1 MFTILAERLI
11 PTPKARTLEL
21 TVERR
26 GTTGKVR
33 LGDAVF
39 DVSTDL
45 EEVAAPEV
53 VDFALFGVVA
63 VAVRNNWN
71 VRTDLPVTE
80 DGLAAA
86 RRVVDLF
93 DVWRVRRC
101 YPVTFEATNLVPV
114 PIHTPRHGGLI
125 CLSGG
130 IDSTY
135 AAMKDVAEGRAG
147 HGLLVA
153 GADYP
158 RAASPGFVE
167 RRRRVAR
174 LAEVLGLKLVTAETT
189 VRDHQLYFNAT
200 HTCVLAMMLAFHAH
214 SFRHGTIAAD
224 FTLAQEYGYS
234 PWGNSRPIVEA
245 LGSTWFPIRHAG
257 GEAGRTA
264 KVRAIVDADPDLMK
278 AVSVCQSKEIGGN
291 CGACEKCVRTKLNL
305 VAAGVDPA
313 PYFEANP
320 NLAEHFAAMTLPN
333 YPAGLRRHM
342 VFLKDLEPT
351 LDDAALRTVLTKR
364 LDRLR
369 RKITPTGKA

>member
-1 MFTILAERLI
+1 MFTILAEKLI
-11 PTPKARTLEL
+11 PIPKARTLDL
-21 TVERR
+21 TVEQH
-26 GTTGKVR
+26 GTTSKVHF
-33 LGDAVF
+33 GDAVF
-39 DVSTDL
+39 NVSTDL
-45 EEVAAPEV
+45 DDMAAPEV
-53 VDFALFGVVA
+53 FDYALFGVVA

-71 VRTDLPVTE
+71 VRTDLPLTE
-80 DGLAAA
+80 GGLAAA

-93 DVWRVRRC
+93 DLWRVRRC
-101 YPVTFEATNLVPV
+101 YPVTIDATNLVP
-114 PIHTPRHGGLI
+114 PPTHAPRHGGLI

-135 AAMKDVAEGRAG
+135 AAMKDVAAGRAG

-158 RAASPGFVE
+158 RASSPGFVE
-167 RRRRVAR
+167 RRGRVAL
-174 LAEVLGLKLVTAETT
+174 LAEVLGLELVTAETT
-189 VRDHQLYFNAT
+189 IRDHRLYFNAA
-200 HTCVLAMMLAFHAH
+200 HTCLLAMMLTFHAQ

-245 LGSTWFPIRHAG
+245 LGSTWFPIHHAG

-264 KVRAIVDADPDLMK
+264 KVRTIVEADPDLMK
-278 AVSVCQSKEIGGN
+278 AVSVCQNKEIGGN
-291 CGACEKCVRTKLNL
+291 CGTCEKCVRTKLNL

-313 PYFEANP
+313 QYFEANP

-342 VFLKDLEPT
+342 VFLKDIEPT
-351 LDDAALRTVLTKR
+351 LDDAALRIVLTKR

>member
-1 MFTILAERLI
+1 MLTVLTERLI
-11 PTPKARTLEL
+11 RVPKARTLDL
-21 TVERR
+21 TVVQQGSTSR
-26 GTTGKVR
+26 VHF
-33 LGDAVF
+33 GDAAF
-39 DVSTDL
+39 DVTSDL
-45 EEVAAPEV
+45 NDIGTHDVF
-53 VDFALFGVVA
+53 DFALFGTLA

-71 VRTDLPVTE
+71 VRTDLPITE

-86 RRVVDLF
+86 RRVVDIF
-93 DVWRVRRC
+93 DLWRVRRC
-101 YPVTFEATNLVPV
+101 YPVTIEATNLVPAPV
-114 PIHTPRHGGLI
+114 HAPRHGGLI

-158 RAASPGFVE
+158 RATSPGFVE
-167 RRRRVAR
+167 RRGRVAR
-174 LAEVLGLKLVTAETT
+174 LAEVLGLELVTAETT
-189 VRDHQLYFNAT
+189 VRDHKLYFNAT
-200 HTCVLAMMLAFHAH
+200 HTCVLAMMLAFHAQC
-214 SFRHGTIAAD
+214 FRDGSIAAD
-224 FTLAQEYGYS
+224 FTLAQEYGYT

-245 LGSTWFPIRHAG
+245 LGSTWFPIHHAG

-264 KVRAIVDADPDLMK
+264 KVRAIVDADPDLMR
-278 AVSVCQSKEIGGN
+278 AVSVCQNKEIGGN
-291 CGACEKCVRTKLNL
+291 CGTCEKCVRTKLNL

-320 NLAEHFAAMTLPN
+320 DLAEHFAAMTLPN

-351 LDDAALRTVLTKR
+351 LDDAALRTVLTNR